1 MKTVAC
7 TLTLVALG
15 ALGDRAAA
23 QEFSV
28 NTHLEC
34 AISNYGD
41 CGSADT
47 VLPGLPLSARKTF
60 NITGGAYS
68 TTAKATAFAQ
78 SDFGSLQVQAG
89 GSVFSTFGCPA
100 SGSQQSETVSVG
112 SFFDTFN
119 VTSGT
124 LPVGTPSS
132 VKVSVQIARQLKAQ
146 ATPSDEFVYTQSGA
160 YTVVGANAQPSG
172 GVPIAREWCSVVGQ
186 GYGECSNVIGPKG
199 TSKFSFSVPVTVGER
214 MTLTVQAT
222 ATQQSAVLGSTECPY
237 SSSLSASASNST
249 PASPETVKTTVKAA
263 NSAVRLQA
271 ASGHDYTP

>member
-1 MKTVAC
+1 M
-7 TLTLVALG
+7 
-15 ALGDRAAA
+15 
-23 QEFSV
+23 

-34 AISNYGD
+34 GISNYGD

-47 VLPGLPLSARKTF
+47 VLPGVPLSARKTV

-132 VKVSVQIARQLKAQ
+132 VKVSVQIPVSSKHRQ
-146 ATPSDEFVYTQSGA
+146 
-160 YTVVGANAQPSG
+160 
-172 GVPIAREWCSVVGQ
+172 
-186 GYGECSNVIGPKG
+186 
-199 TSKFSFSVPVTVGER
+199 
-214 MTLTVQAT
+214 
-222 ATQQSAVLGSTECPY
+222 
-237 SSSLSASASNST
+237 
-249 PASPETVKTTVKAA
+249 PE
-263 NSAVRLQA
+263 
-271 ASGHDYTP
+271 